1 MQKHTRLCYI
11 LPDYNFKT
19 DSHFFHL
26 YEFLERASKKLD
38 IFLII
43 ERSSS
48 DKKDI
53 RSVMPDIKFIYIQKL
68 KFIPF
73 RFIESFVAVLI
84 ARIKGYK
91 NFYTHYCYI
100 GGTNAAIVSGILGGK
115 SYYWNCAM
123 NWLFKKRD
131 SSKIGYELCL
141 KLSHYLIT
149 GSEGMKHGYAE
160 HYQLNPDKII
170 VMPNWINLNRFK
182 RRSTQIESRQV
193 GNTQINAEHQRE
205 SAYPERDS
213 HRVSAKLPKVILFVH
228 WLSKRKGADMI
239 IPIVKHLN
247 QNFRLK
253 TSSYKILVVG
263 NGPYE
268 EDLLEGIK
276 ENSLEKYI
284 EVIGGIPHE
293 EVIKYYAKADIFI
306 MPSMEEG
313 FPRVLLEAM
322 SMGVPY
328 IASDVGAVRELS
340 PETAQRFLVKPG
352 DVEMFAHKLEALMSD
367 EKIYEDFKQEELQK
381 IKEYSI
387 DKVIDIFVK
396 LFK

>member
-1 MQKHTRLCYI
+1 MQKYIKLCYV
-11 LPDYNFKT
+11 LPDYNSKT

-26 YEFLERASKKLD
+26 YEFLEKASKKLD
-38 IFLII
+38 IFLIV

-48 DKKDI
+48 NKEDI
-53 RSVMPDIKFIYIQKL
+53 GSVMPDIKFIYIQKF

-73 RFIESFVAVLI
+73 RFIESFIAVLI

-100 GGTNAAIVSGILGGK
+100 GGTNAAIISRVFGGK

-123 NWLFKKRD
+123 NWLFKKKD

-141 KLSHYLIT
+141 KWSHYLVT
-149 GSEGMKHGYAE
+149 GSAGMKKGYIE
-160 HYQLNPDKII
+160 HYHLSPERVK
-170 VMPNWINLNRFK
+170 VMPNWINLERFK
-182 RRSTQIESRQV
+182 P
-193 GNTQINAEHQRE
+193 GNFQPKAGPPRAE
-205 SAYPERDS
+205 
-213 HRVSAKLPKVILFVH
+213 KTLLFIH

-239 IPIVKHLN
+239 VPIAKHLSQILN
-247 QNFRLK
+247 TK
-253 TSSYKILVVG
+253 YKILVAG
-263 NGPYE
+263 NGPYGD
-268 EDLLEGIK
+268 DLLK
-276 ENSLEKYI
+276 EIEENKLKKII
-284 EVIGGIPHE
+284 EVLGAIPNE
-293 EVIKYYAKADIFI
+293 NIIKYYEKTDIFI

-322 SMGVPY
+322 AMGVPY
-328 IASDVGAVRELS
+328 IASDIGAVREIS
-340 PETAQRFLVKPG
+340 SEIAQRFLVRSG
-352 DVEMFAHKLEALMSD
+352 DAEMFAHKIENLISD
-367 EKIYEDFKQEELQK
+367 ERVYEDFRKEELQK